1 MIRNS
6 LSKAQVPASG
16 GDDATGTLRVKSST
30 VSIYNLDIHND
41 YGPGSQ
47 ALALSAF
54 GTKFGAY
61 SCRFYSYQVSS

>member
-1 MIRNS
+1 M
-6 LSKAQVPASG
+6 PASG